1 MNTSASVVTA
11 VLMVGCLLGTASAQE
26 PVPAQP
32 VPAPPPAPAA
42 AGTEIDVSKLP
53 LNLNRVQRQL
63 QAAIE
68 REDSSR
74 SILRYNVNVVAK
86 APPIQLFTPEDN
98 LRYGPTPY
106 GAPTHQDMI
115 NHVTPK
121 EFSSP
126 VMDFNNLI
134 RWIQSRAKS
143 KD

>member
-1 MNTSASVVTA
+1 M
-11 VLMVGCLLGTASAQE
+11 
-26 PVPAQP
+26 
-32 VPAPPPAPAA
+32 PAPPRAPATV

-68 REDSSR
+68 REDSGR

-86 APPIQLFTPEDN
+86 APPIQLITPQDDV
-98 LRYGPTPY
+98 RYAPTPY

>member
-1 MNTSASVVTA
+1 VVTA
-11 VLMVGCLLGTASAQE
+11 VLMVGLFFGTASAQE

-32 VPAPPPAPAA
+32 VPAPPRAPVAA
-42 AGTEIDVSKLP
+42 STEVDVSKLP
-53 LNLNRVQRQL
+53 LNLNRIQRQL
-63 QAAIE
+63 QAAID

-86 APPIQLFTPEDN
+86 APPIQLITPQDDV
-98 LRYGPTPY
+98 RYAPTPY
-106 GAPTHQDMI
+106 GGPTHQDMI

-126 VMDFNNLI
+126 VMDFNNLM